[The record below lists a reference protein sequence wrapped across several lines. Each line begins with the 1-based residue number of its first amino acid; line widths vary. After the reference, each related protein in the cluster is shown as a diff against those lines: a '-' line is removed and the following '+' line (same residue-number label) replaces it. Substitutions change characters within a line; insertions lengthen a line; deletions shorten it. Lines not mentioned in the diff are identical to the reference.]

1 MSGVSFEAILA
12 VTVVLAVLGA
22 LAFTRVAPDLAF
34 GAGLTALL
42 VTGVLEPAEAFVG
55 FSNEGVLT
63 VGVLYAV
70 VAGLRDTGGV
80 HWISRR
86 LLGRPKSMSG
96 ALVRLMTPVTFLSA
110 FLNNT
115 PIVAMLIPAV
125 REWARA
131 NDLAASRL
139 MIPLSYAA
147 ILGGTTT
154 LIGTSTNL
162 VVNGL
167 LIESGAPRLGMFELA
182 WVGVPTAVLGLL
194 LILVTRGLLPDKRSS
209 LAELRDP
216 REYTTE
222 MTVLEEGPLVGK
234 TIEEAG
240 LRHLAS
246 VYLVEIEREGRI
258 LPAVSPQE
266 VLQGGDRLVFAGVTE
281 SMVELQR
288 INGLAPATDQL
299 FKLDAR
305 PSQRVLVE
313 AVVSN
318 SFPMLGRRIRESRFR
333 SVYGAV
339 VIAVARNGE
348 RIRAKI
354 GDIFPRPGDTLL
366 LAAGPDFV
374 ERHRNSRDFYLVSPI
389 KDSGPLRFERAVPAV
404 LILAGMVLVVAF
416 GWLRM
421 VEAAMVA
428 AALMLI
434 ARCTTA
440 SSARRSIDW
449 SVLLVIAS
457 AFGIGQALQTTGV
470 AQAIAVG
477 ILGAIGNSP
486 MSALAALFGVTA
498 LFSAVI
504 TNNAAAVLMFPIAGA
519 IARSL
524 GADVMPFAVAIAMG
538 ASASFATPVGYQTNL
553 MVYGPGGYTFRD
565 YVRIGVPLTVLA
577 GIVSV
582 VVIPLVWRF

>member
-1 MSGVSFEAILA
+1 VSFEAMLA
-12 VTVVLAVLGA
+12 VTVVVAVLGA
-22 LAFTRVAPDLAF
+22 LTFTRVAPDLAF
-34 GAGLTALL
+34 GAGLTVLL

-63 VGVLYAV
+63 VAVLYAV

-96 ALVRLMTPVTFLSA
+96 ALVRLMGPVTFLSA

-125 REWARA
+125 REWAKA

-154 LIGTSTNL
+154 LVGTSTNL

-167 LIESGAPRLGMFELA
+167 LIEVGAPRLDMFELA
-182 WVGVPTAVLGLL
+182 WVGLPTAVLGLL
-194 LILVTRGLLPDKRSS
+194 LILVTRGFLPDKRSS

-222 MTVLEEGPLVGK
+222 MTVLEAGPLVGK
-234 TIEEAG
+234 SIEEAG

-246 VYLVEIEREGRI
+246 VYLIEIERDGRI

-266 VLQGGDRLVFAGVTE
+266 VLQGGDRLVFVGVTE

-354 GDIFPRPGDTLL
+354 GDIYPRPGDTLL

-389 KDSGPLRFERAVPAV
+389 EDSGPLRFERAVPAV

-440 SSARRSIDW
+440 SSARRTIDW

-470 AQAIAVG
+470 AQEIAIG
-477 ILGAIGNSP
+477 ILGTIGNSP

-504 TNNAAAVLMFPIAGA
+504 TNNAAAILMFPIAGA

-524 GADVMPFAVAIAMG
+524 GVDVMPFAVAIAMG

-565 YVRIGVPLTVLA
+565 YLRIGVPLTVLA

>member
-1 MSGVSFEAILA
+1 MDAA
-12 VTVVLAVLGA
+12 VAVGTVTAVLAA
-22 LAFTRVAPDLAF
+22 LTFTRLAPDLAF
-34 GAGLTALL
+34 GAGLTILL
-42 VTGVLEPAEAFVG
+42 VSGVLEPAEAFSG

-63 VGVLYAV
+63 VAVLYAV

-86 LLGRPKSMSG
+86 LLGRPASLSG
-96 ALVRLMTPVTFLSA
+96 GLLRLMLPVTVLSA

-131 NDLAASRL
+131 NGLSVSKL

-162 VVNGL
+162 VINGL
-167 LIESGAPRLGMFELA
+167 LIEAGGPRLGMFELA
-182 WVGVPTAVLGLL
+182 WVGVPTALLGLA
-194 LILVTRGLLPDKRSS
+194 LILVTRGFLPDRQSS
-209 LAELRDP
+209 MTQLSDP
-216 REYTTE
+216 REYSIE
-222 MTVLEEGPLVGK
+222 MHVVEEGPLVGK
-234 TIEEAG
+234 NIEEAG
-240 LRHLAS
+240 LRHLGS
-246 VYLVEIEREGRI
+246 VYLVEIERQGRI
-258 LPAVSPQE
+258 LPAVSPKE
-266 VLQGGDRLVFAGVTE
+266 VLRGGDRLVFVGVVE
-281 SMVELQR
+281 SVVELQR
-288 INGLAPATDQL
+288 INGLTPATNQL

-305 PSQRVLVE
+305 PSQRALVE

-318 SFPMLGRRIRESRFR
+318 SFPMLGRRIREGRFR

-348 RIRAKI
+348 RMRAKI
-354 GDIFPRPGDTLL
+354 GDIIPRPGDTLL

-389 KDSGPLRFERAVPAV
+389 EDSGPLRFERAVPAL
-404 LILAGMVLVVAF
+404 LILAGMVLAVAF

-434 ARCTTA
+434 ARCTTSA
-440 SSARRSIDW
+440 SARRSIDW

-457 AFGIGQALQTTGV
+457 AFGIGHALQKTGV
-470 AQAIAVG
+470 AQSVATG
-477 ILGAIGNSP
+477 ILDLAGSNP
-486 MSALAALFGVTA
+486 MSALAALYFVTA
-498 LFSAVI
+498 LFSALI
-504 TNNAAAVLMFPIAGA
+504 TNNAAAVLMFPIAAALAG
-519 IARSL
+519 SM
-524 GADVMPFAVAIAMG
+524 GVNVMPFAVAIAMG

-553 MVYGPGGYTFRD
+553 MVYGPGGYNFRD
-565 YVRIGVPLTVLA
+565 YLRIGLPLTALA
-577 GIVSV
+577 GIVAV
-582 VVIPLVWRF
+582 VVIPFVWKF

>member
-1 MSGVSFEAILA
+1 MDAA
-12 VTVVLAVLGA
+12 VAVGTVTAVLAA
-22 LAFTRVAPDLAF
+22 LTFTRLAPDLAF
-34 GAGLTALL
+34 GAGLTILL
-42 VTGVLEPAEAFVG
+42 VSGVLEPAEAFSG

-63 VGVLYAV
+63 VAVLYAV

-86 LLGRPKSMSG
+86 LLGRPASLSG
-96 ALVRLMTPVTFLSA
+96 GLLRLMLPVTVLSA

-131 NDLAASRL
+131 NGLSVSKL

-162 VVNGL
+162 VINGL
-167 LIESGAPRLGMFELA
+167 LIEAGGPRLGMFELA
-182 WVGVPTAVLGLL
+182 WVGVPTALLGLA
-194 LILVTRGLLPDKRSS
+194 LILVTRGFLPDRQSS
-209 LAELRDP
+209 MTQLSDP
-216 REYTTE
+216 REYSIE
-222 MTVLEEGPLVGK
+222 MHVVEEGPLVGK
-234 TIEEAG
+234 NIEEAG
-240 LRHLAS
+240 LRHLGS
-246 VYLVEIEREGRI
+246 VYLVEIERQGRI
-258 LPAVSPQE
+258 LPAVSPKE
-266 VLQGGDRLVFAGVTE
+266 VLRGGDRLVFVGVVE
-281 SMVELQR
+281 SVVELQR
-288 INGLAPATDQL
+288 INGLTPATNQL

-305 PSQRVLVE
+305 PSQRALVE

-318 SFPMLGRRIRESRFR
+318 SFPMLGRRIREGRFR

-348 RIRAKI
+348 RMRAKI
-354 GDIFPRPGDTLL
+354 GDIIPRPGDTLL

-389 KDSGPLRFERAVPAV
+389 EDSSPLRFERAVPAL
-404 LILAGMVLVVAF
+404 LILVGMVLAVAF

-434 ARCTTA
+434 ARCTTSA
-440 SSARRSIDW
+440 SARRSIDW

-457 AFGIGQALQTTGV
+457 AFGIGHALQKTGV
-470 AQAIAVG
+470 AQAVATG
-477 ILGAIGNSP
+477 ILDLAGSNP
-486 MSALAALFGVTA
+486 MSALAALYFVTA
-498 LFSAVI
+498 LFSALI
-504 TNNAAAVLMFPIAGA
+504 TNNAAAVLMFPIAAALAG
-519 IARSL
+519 SM
-524 GADVMPFAVAIAMG
+524 GVNVMPFAVAIAMG

-553 MVYGPGGYTFRD
+553 MVYGPGGYNFRD
-565 YVRIGVPLTVLA
+565 YLRIGLPLTALA
-577 GIVSV
+577 GIVAV
-582 VVIPLVWRF
+582 VVIPFVWKF

>member
-1 MSGVSFEAILA
+1 
-12 VTVVLAVLGA
+12 
-22 LAFTRVAPDLAF
+22 
-34 GAGLTALL
+34 
-42 VTGVLEPAEAFVG
+42 VLEPAEAFEG

-63 VGVLYAV
+63 VAVLYAV

-86 LLGRPKSMSG
+86 LLGRPQTMNT
-96 ALVRLMTPVTFLSA
+96 ALIRLMAPVTVLSA
-110 FLNNT
+110 LLNNT

-125 REWARA
+125 REWARQ
-131 NDLAASRL
+131 NELATSRL

-167 LIESGAPRLGMFELA
+167 LIESGAGRLGMFELA
-182 WVGVPTAVLGLL
+182 WVGVPTAVLGFL
-194 LILVTRGLLPDKRSS
+194 LILVMRGLLPDKRSS
-209 LAELRDP
+209 MAELREP
-216 REYTTE
+216 REYSIE
-222 MTVLEEGPLVGK
+222 MTVLEDGPLVGK
-234 TIEEAG
+234 SIEEAG
-240 LRHLAS
+240 LRHLTS
-246 VYLVEIEREGRI
+246 VYLVEIERDERI
-258 LPAVSPQE
+258 LPAVSPKE
-266 VLQGGDRLVFAGVTE
+266 VLQGGDRLVFVGVIET
-281 SMVELQR
+281 MVELQR

-305 PSQRVLVE
+305 RSQRVLVE

-348 RIRAKI
+348 RLRAKI
-354 GDIFPRPGDTLL
+354 GDIYPRPGDTLL

-374 ERHRNSRDFYLVSPI
+374 DRHRNSRDFYLVSPI
-389 KDSGPLRFERAVPAV
+389 EDSSPLRFERAVPAL
-404 LILAGMVLVVAF
+404 LILIGMVLVVAF

-421 VEAAMVA
+421 VEAAMLA
-428 AALMLI
+428 AALMLV

-440 SSARRSIDW
+440 NSARRSIDW

-457 AFGIGQALQTTGV
+457 AFGIGQALQKTGV
-470 AQAIAVG
+470 AEALAVG
-477 ILGAIGNSP
+477 LLGAAGSNP
-486 MSALAALFGVTA
+486 MSALATLFAVTA
-498 LFSAVI
+498 LFSALI

-524 GADVMPFAVAIAMG
+524 GVDVMPFAIAIAMG
-538 ASASFATPVGYQTNL
+538 ASASFATPMGYQTNL

-565 YVRIGVPLTVLA
+565 YLRIGIPLTLLA